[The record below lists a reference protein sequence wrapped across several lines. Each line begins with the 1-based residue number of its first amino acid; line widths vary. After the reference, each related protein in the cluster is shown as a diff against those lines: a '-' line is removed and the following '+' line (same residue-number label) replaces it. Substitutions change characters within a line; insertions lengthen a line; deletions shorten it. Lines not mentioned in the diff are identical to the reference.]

1 MLPVSEPASTV
12 HCDCAVQGEN
22 GWDLLRAVQE
32 VKQLAQKAMEEESLL
47 AAEAVE
53 QRIKDVSL
61 ADSISQLFC
70 LAGM

>member
-1 MLPVSEPASTV
+1 M
-12 HCDCAVQGEN
+12 QGEN